1 VEISFVAS
9 GLDHPECVAWAP
21 SGWLG
26 CGGEAGQIY
35 RVDVGT
41 GAWEKIADTGGFIL
55 GLAFDGAENLYACD
69 MARHAILRIDAKTG
83 EITDLTTGRSEYQV
97 ATPNFPVFHPDGRL
111 FFSDSGSWGAR
122 DGRLFCLDPDG
133 AVRLVSQE
141 AAAFPNGLAINPGAE
156 WLYIAESEVPAI
168 SRCALTADG
177 LGGRQVV
184 VEMPRTV
191 PDGLAFAAD
200 GRLLI
205 GCYRPDAVMIW
216 DGATRTVLIED
227 WTGEFLAA
235 PTNLAFIGED
245 LGRLVTANLG
255 GYHVAELTGL
265 PEDLRG
271 APLRYPVL

>member
-1 VEISFVAS
+1 MEISFVAS

-21 SGWLG
+21 SGWLAAAVRLARSTG
-26 CGGEAGQIY
+26 STSGPAPGRRSPTPAASSWASRSTAPRTCTPVTW
-35 RVDVGT
+35 RGT
-41 GAWEKIADTGGFIL
+41 
-55 GLAFDGAENLYACD
+55 
-69 MARHAILRIDAKTG
+69 RILRIDREDG

-141 AAAFPNGLAINPGAE
+141 AAAFPNGLAIDPGAE

-168 SRCALTADG
+168 SRLRPN
-177 LGGRQVV
+177 GGRSRR
-184 VEMPRTV
+184 PPGRGRDA
-191 PDGLAFAAD
+191 PDRARRAGLRRRRSAAD
-200 GRLLI
+200 RLLPA
-205 GCYRPDAVMIW
+205 GCRDDLGWRDPD
-216 DGATRTVLIED
+216 VLIED

-245 LGRLVTANLG
+245 LVRLVTANLG